1 MSAVSV
7 FPVALCVESEYCKQ
21 ARNMKATHFRDNFL
35 LKTIYEYSVLH
46 FNFVS
51 TYLRNNDNPFQVL

>member
-1 MSAVSV
+1 
-7 FPVALCVESEYCKQ
+7 
-21 ARNMKATHFRDNFL
+21 MKATHFRDNFL